1 MFKDISNAKTPMF
14 LLIRNILKV
23 YNKYYFTCKMIS
35 PLSGAFTERLG
46 NSISS
51 TLSGKTEKT
60 QNYQQNK
67 IFKRSN

>member
-1 MFKDISNAKTPMF
+1 
-14 LLIRNILKV
+14 
-23 YNKYYFTCKMIS
+23 MIS

-67 IFKRSN
+67 IFKTRTDPLQMFCSKCYLPVLAKNTRSKKKN